1 MKTDKAFFEGLAS
14 GKISPRAA
22 IAALVDAGHSA
33 AEAQELVFVAL
44 GGSDLV
50 ETGADGVKRYPSGKT
65 VDEVEQAMKG

>member
-22 IAALVDAGHSA
+22 IAALVDAGHTA
-33 AEAQELVFVAL
+33 IEAEELVFMTL

-50 ETGADGVKRYPSGKT
+50 ETDKDGVQRYPSGKT